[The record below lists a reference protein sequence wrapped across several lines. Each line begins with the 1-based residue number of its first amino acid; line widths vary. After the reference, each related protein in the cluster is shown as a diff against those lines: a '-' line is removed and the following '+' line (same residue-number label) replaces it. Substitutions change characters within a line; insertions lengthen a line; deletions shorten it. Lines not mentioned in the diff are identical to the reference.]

1 MCFHLFHSHE
11 VSNNLYSSTVS
22 TCNKYPLYKRTL
34 KWLGGRYQRL
44 VLKIVIWLILYCFRA
59 SGYITCPLN
68 ANSQPKYH
76 FITRLRV
83 KNKLC
88 PTLSP
93 RATSGTDTHVFPLSI
108 VSFISAAACVRQ
120 VHLNI
125 HFLFQCHFWPWIGS
139 FFRPIETLTR
149 CIWNWCH
156 YSDASAYRAYWLKGC
171 PVILVAIDA
180 NHPHLNLKITSFF
193 RGLVKDSLQLNI
205 RLMWL

>member
-34 KWLGGRYQRL
+34 KWLCGRYQRL

-76 FITRLRV
+76 FITWLRV
-83 KNKLC
+83 KDKLC

-93 RATSGTDTHVFPLSI
+93 RATSGTDIHVFPLSI
-108 VSFISAAACVRQ
+108 VSRSFQLLLVYDRSIQTFISCFSVTFDLES
-120 VHLNI
+120 VH
-125 HFLFQCHFWPWIGS
+125 FSSQ
-139 FFRPIETLTR
+139 
-149 CIWNWCH
+149 
-156 YSDASAYRAYWLKGC
+156 
-171 PVILVAIDA
+171 
-180 NHPHLNLKITSFF
+180 
-193 RGLVKDSLQLNI
+193 
-205 RLMWL
+205 